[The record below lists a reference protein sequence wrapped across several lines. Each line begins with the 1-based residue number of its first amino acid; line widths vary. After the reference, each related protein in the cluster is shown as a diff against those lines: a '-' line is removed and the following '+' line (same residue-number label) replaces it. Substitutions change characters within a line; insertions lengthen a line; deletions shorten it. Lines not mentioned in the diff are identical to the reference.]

1 MAVETPALFSATDQ
15 ELFDA
20 GRIVHTR
27 RDTRTVGEM
36 LHDADHLARHLLM
49 DVTGDDAGHLLRSWP
64 TLVDA
69 GSRLWEALPGRRHEP
84 AERDV
89 PIQRLVATTSTFTDS
104 LARPGRWPGDGP
116 PHTGV
121 DQISETLSTAGTLIA
136 RYGTDLPTHQTRTA
150 RDIDATRA
158 RVMHTLYVTAH
169 AITVALH
176 SHGRDLVRDS
186 RSQGRPIPLSIIHTA
201 YAVPPT
207 VAWMQRVA
215 KCENLAHSY
224 LVEGFV
230 SAAHGEAAR
239 SPDDHDRIPSALAWW
254 DIQAHRTLAHDPSAA
269 NLVLI
274 TRTQSLIARSSL
286 TLLAAVAH
294 VRSHDIDA
302 TPHLDRAHPAVA
314 RATASWSRLG
324 SRWHD
329 LARPSD
335 RLDPAL
341 ARAAAEVRAAYREL
355 THDVTTQASPESIAS
370 RPGLRRGFV
379 ASLDAFESAAELAH
393 GVAEQAERNYL
404 TGPAR
409 ALSRRA
415 QNDIEGGLATAGPDH
430 DQAWVSP
437 ADIFA
442 KRLVPLPQPVA
453 EGIRRVSA
461 EVVQDAASAQATAG
475 TKYESQT
482 RNVADSASHAWQRHS
497 EALGLARPA
506 AILDL
511 SY

>member
-1 MAVETPALFSATDQ
+1 MGAETPALFSATDV

-69 GSRLWEALPGRRHEP
+69 GSRLWEALPGRRRDP
-84 AERDV
+84 AERDL
-89 PIQRLVATTSTFTDS
+89 PMQRLVATTSTFTDF
-104 LARPGRWPGDGP
+104 LARPGSWPGGGP
-116 PHTGV
+116 SHTGV
-121 DQISETLSTAGTLIA
+121 NQISETLSTAGALIA
-136 RYGTDLPTHQTRTA
+136 RYGTDVPTQQSHTA

-169 AITVALH
+169 AIAVALN
-176 SHGRDLVRDS
+176 SHGRDLVRAS
-186 RSQGRPIPLSIIHTA
+186 RSQGRPIPLSSFHTA

-215 KCENLAHSY
+215 RCENLAHSY
-224 LVEGFV
+224 NVGGFV
-230 SAAHGEAAR
+230 AAAHGEAAR
-239 SPDDHDRIPSALAWW
+239 SPDDHVRIPRALAWW
-254 DIQAHRTLAHDPSAA
+254 EIQAHRTLAHDPSAA
-269 NLVLI
+269 NMVLI
-274 TRTQSLIARSSL
+274 TRTQSLIAGSTL

-294 VRSHDIDA
+294 ARSDDIDA
-302 TPHLDRAHPAVA
+302 TPHLDRAYPVVA
-314 RATASWSRLG
+314 RAAASWSRLG

-329 LARPSD
+329 LTRPSD
-335 RLDPAL
+335 RLDSAL
-341 ARAAAEVRAAYREL
+341 ARVAAEVRTAYREL

-370 RPGLRRGFV
+370 RLGFRRGLD
-379 ASLDAFESAAELAH
+379 ASRDAFESAAELAY

-409 ALSRRA
+409 ALSHRA
-415 QNDIEGGLATAGPDH
+415 QNDIEGGLATAGPD
-430 DQAWVSP
+430 DEEAWVSP

-442 KRLVPLPQPVA
+442 KRLVSLPQPVA

-461 EVVQDAASAQATAG
+461 EVVQDAASALATAG
-475 TKYESQT
+475 TKYESRT
-482 RNVADSASHAWQRHS
+482 RNVASYAWHPPAQHL

-506 AILDL
+506 AIFDRP
-511 SY
+511 Y